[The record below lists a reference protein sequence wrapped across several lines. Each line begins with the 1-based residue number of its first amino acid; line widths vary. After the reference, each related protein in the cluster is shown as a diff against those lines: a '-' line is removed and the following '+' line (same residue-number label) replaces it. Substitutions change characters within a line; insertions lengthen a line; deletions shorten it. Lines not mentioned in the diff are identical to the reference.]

1 MQYSPVRRT
10 ALVLCGTG
18 AHGAYHAGA
27 LRALQEAGVKIDIVA
42 GQGIGAGAAILAAID
57 GGARLWEPGG
67 IWRPAR
73 RSISSGEF
81 YGWRRPIRIAAW
93 LALLLVLILVAP
105 LGLSAAGVM
114 VPPLTFLRAAL
125 IVVAGIVLVL
135 GPLVLAARIG
145 RSRSPRRAEAGW
157 WWGPIGAPLDAE
169 PARRAFSRTIW
180 QLIRGAARVARPSG
194 NVAGRRYA
202 EVLAENL
209 GQPGFRE
216 LMIIATDLDS
226 RSDVV
231 AAMLREPY
239 RHDFIA
245 PRPGRERRAEVLDL
259 AGLGRDHALDVMGAA
274 MTPPVACD
282 PHLVTFAPDGYWR
295 GETHRLCD
303 RPGSVARLLEE
314 LAGAGVSQAII
325 ASAVPAASAP
335 HRLRRPRLD
344 IRSRLGEFISASES
358 ASLHDALDAARLRF
372 DAFYLICPSHNP
384 VGPFDFTGAYDE
396 ASDRRHSTAELM
408 EGAYED
414 AYHQFIEPVVGAS
427 GEHLAHAAATGR
439 GGASAGQAHGQG
451 TVDKADPQR

>member
-1 MQYSPVRRT
+1 MQYSPARRT

-18 AHGAYHAGA
+18 AHGAYHAGV
-27 LRALQEAGVKIDIVA
+27 LRALQEAGVKIDVVA
-42 GQGIGAGAAILAAID
+42 GHGVGAGAAMLAAID

-67 IWRPAR
+67 IWRSAQ
-73 RSISSGEF
+73 RSTFSGGF
-81 YGWRRPIRIAAW
+81 YGWRRSIRVAGW
-93 LALLLVLILVAP
+93 LTLFLVLVLVAP
-105 LGLSAAGVM
+105 LGLLGAGVI
-114 VPPLTFLRAAL
+114 VSLLPFLRVAMMVL
-125 IVVAGIVLVL
+125 AGIVLVL
-135 GPLVLAARIG
+135 AAGMLTGRIR
-145 RSRSPRRAEAGW
+145 RSGARRRAEAGW

-180 QLIRGAARVARPSG
+180 QLIRGAARDARPSG
-194 NVAGRRYA
+194 SVAGRRYA

-216 LMIIATDLDS
+216 LMIIATDLDA

-259 AGLGRDHALDVMGAA
+259 AGLGRDYALDVMSAA

-282 PHLVTFAPDGYWR
+282 PRLVTFAPDGYWR

-303 RPGSVARLLEE
+303 RPGSAARLLEE
-314 LAGAGVSQAII
+314 LATAGVSQAII
-325 ASAVPAASAP
+325 ASAVPAVSAP

-344 IRSRLGEFISASES
+344 IRSRLGEFISAAEA
-358 ASLHDALDAARLRF
+358 ASLHDALDSARLRF
-372 DAFYLICPSHNP
+372 DSLYVICPSHNP

-396 ASDRRHSTAELM
+396 ASDRRHSTGELM
-408 EGAYED
+408 ERAYED

-427 GEHLAHAAATGR
+427 GEHLARLATGR
-439 GGASAGQAHGQG
+439 GGAPAGQAHGQR
-451 TVDKADPQR
+451 TLNDADPQR